1 MLLNLVHC
9 PHWKLKSHVALSNC
23 MHFILQMQWC
33 IWCCLHRLWLYFGC
47 YDTLHV
53 LASQDSLCWELETV
67 ILDETIH
74 QLKKQFF
81 LIKCFNY
88 TLVIFISSSENKD
101 SCELQYVWC
110 HSLVCYLSVKLT
122 KYKTLIRK
130 QNTKQTVWRQ
140 AKLVTEGGIL
150 A

>member
-1 MLLNLVHC
+1 MPTLKIEVSCSLIKLHALHIANAVMCLVLSSSAMTIFWVLWYTPCTCISRFTLLRT
-9 PHWKLKSHVALSNC
+9 W
-23 MHFILQMQWC
+23 
-33 IWCCLHRLWLYFGC
+33 
-47 YDTLHV
+47 
-53 LASQDSLCWELETV
+53 DSDSWWNYSPV
-67 ILDETIH
+67 KETI
-74 QLKKQFF
+74 F

-101 SCELQYVWC
+101 SCELQYEWC

-140 AKLVTEGGIL
+140 AKLVTESGY
-150 A
+150 